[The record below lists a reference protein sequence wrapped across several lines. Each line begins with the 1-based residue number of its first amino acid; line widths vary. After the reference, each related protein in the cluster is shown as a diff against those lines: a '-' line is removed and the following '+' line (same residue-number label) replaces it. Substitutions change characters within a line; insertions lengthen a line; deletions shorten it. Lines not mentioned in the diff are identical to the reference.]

1 MRDEIVNSLA
11 PSQEQPEIS
20 RPMATHPTQYA
31 HPEALVETDWLEK
44 HLNDDGIRI
53 VESN

>member
-20 RPMATHPTQYA
+20 GPMATHPTQYA
-31 HPEALVETDWLEK
+31 HSEALVGKLIAGETSQDEEY
-44 HLNDDGIRI
+44 DRR
-53 VESN
+53 V